1 MTDNKIVKIKDIKEG
16 QFIRVV
22 DSDKSGKFSHTGE
35 VVKVVIPKSG
45 TPYFEMLTFDGMMGF
60 MMDESHNHELY
71 EAASKPKGWAKFKK
85 NPKKFKE
92 VLEEEK
98 KVEPVKTVKEKVF
111 DLVKANPR
119 KKEPSLL
126 KLAKKEI
133 GGPESKLKSYISL
146 ALLKK

>member
-1 MTDNKIVKIKDIKEG
+1 MSEKIVKVKDIKEG

-35 VVKVVIPKSG
+35 VIKVSIKP
-45 TPYFEMLTFDGMMGF
+45 PYFEMMTFDGVMGF
-60 MMDESHNHELY
+60 DMDDSHKHELY
-71 EAASKPKGWAKFKK
+71 ESASKPKGWAAFKK
-85 NPKKFKE
+85 NPKKYKE
-92 VLEEEK
+92 KIVEES
-98 KVEPVKTVKEKVF
+98 KVEPVKTIKEQVF

-119 KKEPSLL
+119 KKKPSLL

-133 GGPESKLKSYISL
+133 GGPASKLQTYIDL